1 MFYIITDSTET
12 VMAELNDQEWMAYLN
27 VLATGAMKGMY
38 EAQKSLDE
46 SDPGKFPM
54 LTESTMFDAASVL
67 SAAILEA
74 HPDYVDQKRFGK
86 AADLARTNVIEYL
99 RIVRG
104 MSELADRPM
113 LYSMVQ
119 TFMTPI
125 VPSNTN

>member
-1 MFYIITDSTET
+1 MFYIVGDSTED
-12 VMAELNDQEWMAYLN
+12 VMAELNDREWMAYLN

-38 EAQKSLDE
+38 EAQKGLDQ

-54 LTESTMFDAASVL
+54 LTESTMFDAASVFV
-67 SAAILEA
+67 AAILEA

-86 AADLARTNVIEYL
+86 AADLARTNVIEYM

-104 MSELADRPM
+104 MSEQAEKPM